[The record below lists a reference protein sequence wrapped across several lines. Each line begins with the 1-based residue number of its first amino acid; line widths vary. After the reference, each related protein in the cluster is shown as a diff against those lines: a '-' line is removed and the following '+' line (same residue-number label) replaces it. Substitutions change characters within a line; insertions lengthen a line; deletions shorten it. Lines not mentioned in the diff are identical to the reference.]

1 MFGAVPAAHAAEDAD
16 SLILA
21 ASGVRMATPRQGGT
35 LAEGANLMDDE
46 APLRLRSERRFNVL
60 GRKKA
65 PLVAEIGIPYPVDLK
80 NDDVY
85 PLFLIAEQVEGR
97 TDDVAVAS
105 GEVELRKIDSR
116 VYGDKMTYWPL
127 DDEIDATG
135 NVRMLQDGMEVN
147 APRVRMKMSEQI
159 GFAEQPDYVF
169 VREVTSKFYRPTV
182 IPVTAATS
190 NVTTSGAP
198 MMVNVPNSYGLPT
211 TAPPTRPSVASGTA
225 ERAEFEG
232 ENQVSLFDT
241 TYSTCKPGE
250 RDWYLRASE
259 MHLDY
264 DRDVGDAK
272 NASLWFK
279 DVPLFYSPAVTFP
292 LNSQPRSGFMHPFF
306 ATSTR
311 NGLDLT
317 APYYWNIAPNYDL
330 TLYPRYMSKRG
341 VQIGAEA
348 RYLDFNYSGIS
359 KLEYLPYDEQ
369 EKRERYAYLVQHTQ
383 NLGQGVSAT
392 VNYNRVSDSFYWQ
405 DMSSRLLQTS
415 QVQLPQQFVLGYT
428 PVPWLQ
434 TNMQVLRYQTLQT
447 DPQNPVAVPYF
458 LEPQIN
464 LVGFKP
470 DLLGTDL
477 TVIGQY
483 SRFSHATKV
492 QGDRMVLY
500 PQLSL
505 PIVHPAFF
513 LIPKVGVS
521 ATQYGLSNLTDP
533 NQDSSISRVLPIFSI
548 DSSLIFERETSLL
561 DKAFIQTLEPRL
573 YYVNI
578 PYKDQS
584 NIPLFDSAQAD
595 FNFAQIFS
603 ENRFSGYD
611 RINDANQLTAAV
623 ATRFLDGATGTER
636 FKAMIGQRYY
646 FSPSRVSLNY
656 TPAGAAIVPVGNQ
669 PQGYSNLLAAAT
681 GLILPKT
688 YADVAWDYNYR
699 DGYSDRIAAGVRYQP
714 ELAKVIS
721 AGYRYTRDPNFDV
734 AQVNQIDIT
743 GQWPLTSRLYAVGRY
758 NWSFLG
764 KQTLSDPSPGGQLL
778 EAIAGFEYNT
788 GCWAARVVGQRLA
801 ALSGSPNTTL
811 FLQLE
816 LTDFGSVG
824 SNPISLLRRSIPGY
838 GKTNELNT
846 SSSLLTTQ

>member
-35 LAEGANLMDDE
+35 LTEGANLMDDE

-135 NVRMLQDGMEVN
+135 NVRMLQNGMEVN

-169 VREVTSKFYRPTV
+169 VKEVKSKFYEPTI

-190 NVTTSGAP
+190 NVTNSGVP

-279 DVPLFYSPAVTFP
+279 DVPLFYSPVATFP

-383 NLGQGVSAT
+383 NLGQGVSAI

-428 PVPWLQ
+428 PLPWLQ
-434 TNMQVLRYQTLQT
+434 TNMQVVRYQTLQT

-477 TVIGQY
+477 AVIGQY
-483 SRFSHATKV
+483 SHFSSATRV
-492 QGDRMVLY
+492 QGERMVLY

-513 LIPKVGVS
+513 LIPKIGVS
-521 ATQYGLSNLTDP
+521 ATQYGLTDQINTAQP
-533 NQDSSISRVLPIFSI
+533 SSISRVIPTFTV

-699 DGYSDRIAAGVRYQP
+699 DGYSDRIAAGIRYQP

-721 AGYRYTRDPNFDV
+721 AGYRYMRDPNFDV

-778 EAIAGFEYNT
+778 EAIAGFEYNA

-846 SSSLLTTQ
+846 YSSLLTTQ

>member
-1 MFGAVPAAHAAEDAD
+1 MFAAVPAAHAAEDFD
-16 SLILA
+16 GLVLA
-21 ASGVRMATPRQGGT
+21 ASGVRMATPRQGGAV
-35 LAEGANLMDDE
+35 AEGGATVEDE
-46 APLRLRSERRFNVL
+46 IPLRLRSERRFNVL

-80 NDDVY
+80 KGDAY
-85 PLFLIAEQVEGR
+85 PLFLVADQVGGR
-97 TDDVAVAS
+97 TDEVAVAT

-169 VREVTSKFYRPTV
+169 VKEVASKFYRPTV

-211 TAPPTRPSVASGTA
+211 TAPPTRPSIASGTA

-232 ENQVSLFDT
+232 ENQVTLFDT
-241 TYSTCKPGE
+241 TYSTCKPGD
-250 RDWYLRASE
+250 RDWYVRATE

-264 DRDVGDAK
+264 DRNVGDAK

-279 DVPLFYSPAVTFP
+279 DVPLFYSPVATFP
-292 LNSQPRSGFMHPFF
+292 LNNKPRSGFLHPFF

-311 NGLDLT
+311 DGVDIT
-317 APYYWNIAPNYDL
+317 TPYYWNIAPNYDA

-341 VQIGAEA
+341 LQLGAEA
-348 RYLDFNYSGIS
+348 RYLDFNFSGMS
-359 KLEYLPYDEQ
+359 RAEYIPYDQ
-369 EKRERYAYLVQHTQ
+369 LADRERYAYIVQHQQ
-383 NLGQGVSAT
+383 NLGQGFSAT
-392 VNYNRVSDSFYWQ
+392 VNYNRVSDNLYWQ
-405 DMSSRLLQTS
+405 DTSSRLLQTS
-415 QVQLPQQFVLGYT
+415 QVQLPQQFVLGYI
-428 PVPWLQ
+428 PLPGLQ
-434 TNMQVLRYQTLQT
+434 TNLQVQRFQTLQT

-470 DLLGTDL
+470 DLLATDL

-483 SRFSHATKV
+483 SRFSHATRV

-521 ATQYGLSNLTDP
+521 ATQYGLSNLTVP
-533 NQDSSISRVLPIFSI
+533 GQDSSISRVLPTFSI

-573 YYVNI
+573 YYVKI

-584 NIPLFDSAQAD
+584 NIPLFDSASAD

-623 ATRFLDGATGTER
+623 TTRFLDGATGTER
-636 FKAMIGQRYY
+636 FKAMVGQRYY
-646 FSPSRVSLNY
+646 FSQSRVGLNY
-656 TPAGAAIVPVGNQ
+656 TPLGSPIVPVGEQ

-764 KQTLSDPSPGGQLL
+764 KQTVSDPSPGGQLL
-778 EAIAGFEYNT
+778 EAIAGFEYNA
-788 GCWAARVVGQRLA
+788 GCWATRVVAQRLA

>member
-21 ASGVRMATPRQGGT
+21 ASGARMATPRQGGT

-135 NVRMLQDGMEVN
+135 NVRMLQNGMEVN

-169 VREVTSKFYRPTV
+169 VKEVKSKFYEPTI

-190 NVTTSGAP
+190 NVTNSGVP

-279 DVPLFYSPAVTFP
+279 DVPLFYSPVATFP

-383 NLGQGVSAT
+383 NLGQGVSAI

-428 PVPWLQ
+428 PLPWLQ
-434 TNMQVLRYQTLQT
+434 TNMQVVRYQTLQT

-477 TVIGQY
+477 AVIGQY
-483 SRFSHATKV
+483 SHFSSATRV
-492 QGDRMVLY
+492 QGERMVLY

-513 LIPKVGVS
+513 LIPKIGVS
-521 ATQYGLSNLTDP
+521 ATQYGLTDQINTAQP
-533 NQDSSISRVLPIFSI
+533 SSISRVIPTFTV

-699 DGYSDRIAAGVRYQP
+699 DGYSDRIAAGIRYQP

-778 EAIAGFEYNT
+778 EAIAGFEYNA